1 MERYYSLN
9 LWLREQYGEKIYKLA
24 LDGGMTCPN
33 RDGTIGKGGCIF
45 CSEGGSGEFAVSAPS
60 VCSQSTGELT
70 QVASSCS
77 QISNTIVHQIEE
89 AKKKIQN
96 KSKAKKFIAYF
107 QSYTNTYAPVEKLR
121 VLFTQ
126 ALEHPDIVALSIAT
140 RPDCL
145 PTEVLDLLAELNQI
159 KPVWVELGLQTIHPQ
174 TAAYIRRGYA
184 LECYDRAVQ
193 SLKERNIIVITHVI
207 LGLPEESRQ
216 QMLQTVDYVGKSGS
230 DGIKLQ
236 LLHVLKGTD
245 LEKEYEQGKFEVM
258 TMEEYL
264 DILFE
269 AIEILPKNIVIHR
282 LTGDGPKSLLI
293 APQWTANKRMVMNT
307 IRREMK
313 ERDIQQGKKFSPS
326 FTM

>member
-1 MERYYSLN
+1 
-9 LWLREQYGEKIYKLA
+9 
-24 LDGGMTCPN
+24 
-33 RDGTIGKGGCIF
+33 
-45 CSEGGSGEFAVSAPS
+45 
-60 VCSQSTGELT
+60 
-70 QVASSCS
+70 
-77 QISNTIVHQIEE
+77 
-89 AKKKIQN
+89 
-96 KSKAKKFIAYF
+96 
-107 QSYTNTYAPVEKLR
+107 
-121 VLFTQ
+121 
-126 ALEHPDIVALSIAT
+126 
-140 RPDCL
+140 
-145 PTEVLDLLAELNQI
+145 LAELNQI

-207 LGLPEESRQ
+207 LGLPGESRQ

-245 LEKEYEQGKFEVM
+245 LAKEYEQGKFEVM

-326 FTM
+326 FTMSSELF